1 MAIDSPL
8 QHWSDLATAADAG
21 QLFLEPTAAR
31 ECNQACEEYL
41 SILRVQKQKAVAL
54 GDVRGM
60 GEFPSG
66 IALAKKFSLKAVGGE
81 NNLADVLQSHIDVVM
96 AMQTVFRK
104 FFDATETTDQDSG
117 ILIGQEGPR

>member
-8 QHWSDLATAADAG
+8 QHWSDLATAADSG
-21 QLFLEPTAAR
+21 QLFLNPNAAR
-31 ECNQACEEYL
+31 DCNQACEEYL
-41 SILRVQKQKAVAL
+41 SILRVQKQKAAAL

-81 NNLADVLQSHIDVVM
+81 NNLVDVFQSHIDVVM
-96 AMQTVFRK
+96 AMQAVFRK
-104 FFDATETTDQDSG
+104 FFDATETTDQDNASR
-117 ILIGQEGPR
+117 IGQEGPR